1 MSTTLTE
8 PATKRLNDPDLIRR
22 VNALRK
28 TDNFTNWFYLIR
40 EYLFLGA
47 VVGLTIAFYQLRGGW
62 GLHWLWDV
70 PVTLLAIGLV
80 GAGLHRLSTLS
91 HEASHYMLFRNRL
104 LNELVS
110 DFFCMFPMWSTT
122 HHYRLQHLAHHQFP
136 NDPERD
142 PDVSQ
147 MEASG
152 HRFAFPMS
160 PRRFVWECVVKQL
173 LWFPKL
179 IRYIRVRARYNA
191 TGGGTGPYEAK
202 GPRSK
207 LLILVGVLYL
217 AVLAGALTALVML
230 DQPVLLAVVPA
241 GMLAAVLIF
250 YARVPAHLYRQALV
264 KPDVSPR
271 VMTYGRVT
279 HWTVTFTALAWL
291 TYLTDMPWGLYY
303 LLLWMVPLGTS
314 FAFCMILRQ
323 VVQHG
328 NATQE
333 RLTNT
338 RIFLVSRLIRFAVF
352 PLGMDW
358 HLPHHLFPMV
368 PHYRL
373 KQLHTLLMEAE
384 EYRANATV
392 VEGYFFHR
400 RPPQYPTVAEL
411 MATPIQKV

>member
-8 PATKRLNDPDLIRR
+8 RTAKRLNDPDLIRR
-22 VNALRK
+22 VNGLRK
-28 TDNFTNWFYLIR
+28 LDNWTNWFYLVR
-40 EYLFLGA
+40 EYLFLGS
-47 VVGLTIAFYQLRGGW
+47 VVGLTIAFYELRGEW
-62 GLHWLWDV
+62 GLAWLWNV
-70 PVTLLAIGLV
+70 PVTLFALLLI
-80 GAGLHRLSTLS
+80 GAGQHRLSTLS
-91 HEASHYMLFRNRL
+91 HEASHYMLFRNRV

-110 DFFCMFPMWSTT
+110 DFFCMFPMWSAT

-142 PDVSQ
+142 PDVAQ
-147 MEASG
+147 MEGSG

-179 IRYIRVRARYNA
+179 IRYIRVRARYNS
-191 TGGGTGPYEAK
+191 TGGGAGPYESR

-207 LLILVGVLYL
+207 LLIVAGLLYL
-217 AVLAGALTALVML
+217 AVLAGSLTALVLL
-230 DQPVLLAVVPA
+230 DQPVLLGVVPA
-241 GMLAAVLIF
+241 GLLAAALIF
-250 YARVPAHLYRQALV
+250 YARVAARLYRQSIV
-264 KPDVSPR
+264 KSDVSPR
-271 VMTYGRVT
+271 MMTLGRMT
-279 HWTVTFTALAWL
+279 HFTLTFTALAWL
-291 TYLTDMPWGLYY
+291 TYLTGMPWALYY
-303 LLLWMVPLGTS
+303 LLLWMVPLGTT
-314 FAFCMILRQ
+314 FGFFMILRQ

-328 NATQE
+328 NATRE

-373 KQLHTLLMEAE
+373 KELHNLLMEAD
-384 EYRANATV
+384 EYRQQATV

-400 RPPQYPTVAEL
+400 RPPQHPTVVEL
-411 MATPIQKV
+411 MATPLQKV